1 MHHVNARKRAAIKAL
16 GASSL
21 LHAVGGTALATSL
34 ATSLGAS
41 LGASFGAHAQ
51 PAWPAKPVRIVHG
64 YDSGSNPDTVA
75 RAISQALG
83 ERLGQPIIIEPKPGA
98 GGRIATAYVATQEP
112 DGYTLMM
119 LTGGDGVN
127 AATQSATES
136 KLPYDLLRDYAF
148 AGLVSR
154 FPFMVL
160 VKADAPFKTL
170 RDVIDFAKK
179 NPGKLTFATP
189 GVRTTQHLTGELI
202 NAMGGVNLLHVPFK
216 GNAFTELIGG
226 RLDLMIAA
234 PTISTP
240 QIRGGAVR
248 ALAVTGKARLD
259 TFPDVATVAETLPG
273 FEVTSWLGLAAP
285 AKTPAAVIS
294 RINADLRHALAQEA
308 VRARLLAI
316 GTQPAGGP
324 AEELRARVESDI
336 AKWRELA
343 KTAKLDG

>member
-1 MHHVNARKRAAIKAL
+1 MHKVNARKRAAIKAL
-16 GASSL
+16 GAFSL
-21 LHAVGGTALATSL
+21 SGLTP
-34 ATSLGAS
+34 
-41 LGASFGAHAQ
+41 FAHAQ
-51 PAWPAKPVRIVHG
+51 SAWPTKPVRIVHG

-83 ERLGQPIIIEPKPGA
+83 ERLGQPIVIEPKPGA

-127 AATQSATES
+127 AATQSATDA

-148 AGLVSR
+148 AGMVSL
-154 FPFMVL
+154 FAFLVL
-160 VKADAPFKTL
+160 VKADSPFKTL
-170 RDVIDFAKK
+170 RDTIDFAKR

-189 GVRTTQHLTGELI
+189 GIRTTQHLTGELI
-202 NAMGGVNLLHVPFK
+202 NAMAGINLLHVPFK

-240 QIRGGAVR
+240 QIKGGAVR

-285 AKTPAAVIS
+285 AKTPAVVVN
-294 RINADLRHALAQEA
+294 RINADVRHALAQEA

-316 GTQPAGGP
+316 GTEPAGGP
-324 AEELRARVESDI
+324 AEDMRTRLESDI
-336 AKWRELA
+336 RKWRELA
-343 KTAKLDG
+343 RTAKLDG